1 MGGAEPVSQHTLDW
15 IRWFVLVGCWGAF
28 GVVWVGGAI
37 YNALKAPAIVRRS
50 STSSQVLLLWA
61 AIALAIRFLVPAGV
75 WKLLTVN
82 AAWLTIVGAV
92 ALVAATAF
100 TLWARFVLGT
110 MWTANAAA
118 KTGHVLHTD
127 GPYAITRHPI
137 YTGLLGMFL
146 GTVLL
151 SGLGASLAYL
161 VVGIAVIELKLRSE
175 EQLLTATLGEQYLR
189 YKQRVPQ
196 LIPGLRL
203 APPPKWL
210 DRDRT
215 AR

>member
-1 MGGAEPVSQHTLDW
+1 MSAQTLGW
-15 IRWFVLVGCWGAF
+15 IRWFVLVACWGAF

-37 YNALKAPAIVRRS
+37 YNAIKAPAIVRRGD
-50 STSSQVLLLWA
+50 TSLRVWLLGGAL
-61 AIALAIRFLVPAGV
+61 ALAISFLVPTGL
-75 WKLLTVN
+75 WKALTVH
-82 AAWLTIVGAV
+82 AAWLVLIGAV
-92 ALVAATAF
+92 VLVAATVF

-118 KTGHVLHTD
+118 KSGHVLHTD

-146 GTVLL
+146 GTALL
-151 SGLGASLAYL
+151 TGLGATLAYL
-161 VVGIAVIELKLRSE
+161 VVGIAVIELKLRAE
-175 EQLLTATLGEQYLR
+175 EQLLTATLGEPYLR

-196 LIPGLRL
+196 LIPGLKLPR
-203 APPPKWL
+203 
-210 DRDRT
+210 RDEG

>member
-1 MGGAEPVSQHTLDW
+1 MSAQTLEW
-15 IRWFVLVGCWGAF
+15 IRWLVLVGCWGAF
-28 GVVWVGGAI
+28 GVVWIGGAI
-37 YNALKAPAIVRRS
+37 YNAVKAPAIVRRS
-50 STSSQVLLLWA
+50 DSSLQAWLLGGALVLAVLV
-61 AIALAIRFLVPAGV
+61 IYSLVPAGV
-75 WKLLTVN
+75 WKVLTVN
-82 AAWLTIVGAV
+82 AAWFVILGAV
-92 ALVAATAF
+92 VLVAATVF

-161 VVGIAVIELKLRSE
+161 VVGIAVIELKLRAE

-196 LIPGLRL
+196 LIPGLKLLR
-203 APPPKWL
+203 
-210 DRDRT
+210 RDEGGTR
-215 AR
+215 